1 MTSLFYPLIW
11 TGVDWFWGIGC
22 FGRTN
27 ETRWGSLAS
36 QWCVGNHGEFDP
48 LYYRIKSYS
57 ASSYIRRKDG
67 VKQVS
72 SNTYIR

>member
-48 LYYRIKSYS
+48 LYYRI
-57 ASSYIRRKDG
+57 
-67 VKQVS
+67 
-72 SNTYIR
+72 